1 MIKDFINDVTAT
13 FDLGLGMQHSV
24 GFKLGSHYCC
34 ASILKYFSSQKEYS
48 FKEKRVKTSEY
59 VGRDD
64 CIEEEENEKQ
74 NRVSQ
79 DERSESDHSMRII
92 SKRNAFEQMTG
103 FRRIIEE
110 LIKTVK
116 ETDRDGVYKAFYV
129 AIPEGIFEEEKHFIK
144 RVFKETVNEKNVLIM
159 YVSEPCAA
167 SYYYHTYY
175 NTNDTHEMNVI
186 VYNLGYRS
194 FDVSLVHIKNGKYE
208 VKKTISDSG
217 ISGEAFDLIIK
228 RLIWTKF
235 EEKGNHELLPV
246 NDPDRKRVYD
256 EKIGLLMEKSEEVKM
271 ELNEKDE
278 VIVSTT
284 AFEDKEWYP
293 SGPWPSV
300 TITKNEVEKEMIS
313 MLNNSKN
320 LVLKFLKECNDENKK
335 INQIILAG
343 GSCCHSL
350 VKEYLKQHITKQ
362 NVIISG
368 DKDSSMEYIGY
379 GAALMGKCRDIEEIG
394 NDEESL
400 YNVLFCINK
409 KDQERKKKVFSI
421 GESLPSRHRYVIS
434 HSDYQE
440 GSLDFFYY
448 RQKDDDS
455 SCELIEILELKNE
468 QLKSGVQLEIDF
480 ILQKD
485 HVLII
490 EHTLVSTRELLRR
503 INIQL

>member
-1 MIKDFINDVTAT
+1 MIIKDFINDVTAT
-13 FDLGLGMQHSV
+13 FNQGLGMQQSV
-24 GFKLGSHYCC
+24 GIKLGSHYCC
-34 ASILKYFSSQKEYS
+34 ASILKYSSSQKEYS

-64 CIEEEENEKQ
+64 SIEEGENDKQ
-74 NRVSQ
+74 KKVSK
-79 DERSESDHSMRII
+79 DERSESEHSMII
-92 SKRNAFEQMTG
+92 SKRNAFEQMSG
-103 FRRIIEE
+103 FRKIIEE
-110 LIKTVK
+110 LIKKVK
-116 ETDRDGVYKAFYV
+116 ETDRDGVYNTFYV
-129 AIPEGIFEEEKHFIK
+129 AIPEGIFEEKKQFIK
-144 RVFKETVNEKNVLIM
+144 RVFKEKVNKKNVLIM
-159 YVSEPCAA
+159 YISEPCAA

-194 FDVSLVHIKNGKYE
+194 FEVSLVHINNGMYE

-228 RLIWTKF
+228 RIICTKF
-235 EEKGNHELLPV
+235 AEKANRELLPV
-246 NDPDRKRVYD
+246 NDPDRKKVYD

-300 TITKNEVEKEMIS
+300 TITKNEVENEMIS
-313 MLNNSKN
+313 MLNNSNN
-320 LVLKFLKECNDENKK
+320 LVLKYLKECNDENKK
-335 INQIILAG
+335 IDQIILAG
-343 GSCCHSL
+343 GSCCYSL
-350 VKEYLKQHITKQ
+350 VKEYLKQHITEQ

-368 DKDSSMEYIGY
+368 DNDSSMECISY
-379 GAALMGKCRDIEEIG
+379 GAALMGKSRDIKEIG
-394 NDEESL
+394 NDKKSL

-409 KDQERKKKVFSI
+409 KDKERKKKVFSI
-421 GESLPSRHRYVIS
+421 GESLPSRRRYVIS

-448 RQKDDDS
+448 KQKNDDS
-455 SCELIEILELKNE
+455 SCELIRIHELKNE
-468 QLKSGVQLEIDF
+468 QLKSGVQLEIEF

-490 EHTLVSTRELLRR
+490 EHTLVCTRELLHR
-503 INIQL
+503 IIIQL